1 MPQDAASLFDVEND
15 DDIEMASIKS
25 HHNRHGSSSEPSR
38 PPTSESEGVFD
49 ANDDDDD
56 DDDDEFPARVSTSS
70 RNSKHPKP
78 AQVNTAPILLL
89 FD

>member
-1 MPQDAASLFDVEND
+1 MPQDAASLFDVDND

-25 HHNRHGSSSEPSR
+25 HRNRHGSSSEASR

-56 DDDDEFPARVSTSS
+56 DDQFPARVSTSS
-70 RNSKHPKP
+70 RKSKQPKA
-78 AQVNTAPILLL
+78 AQVNTATILLL

>member
-1 MPQDAASLFDVEND
+1 MPQDAASLFDIEND

-25 HHNRHGSSSEPSR
+25 HHNRHGSSLEPSC

-49 ANDDDDD
+49 ANDDNDNDN
-56 DDDDEFPARVSTSS
+56 EFPARVSTSS

-78 AQVNTAPILLL
+78 AQVNTAPIFLL